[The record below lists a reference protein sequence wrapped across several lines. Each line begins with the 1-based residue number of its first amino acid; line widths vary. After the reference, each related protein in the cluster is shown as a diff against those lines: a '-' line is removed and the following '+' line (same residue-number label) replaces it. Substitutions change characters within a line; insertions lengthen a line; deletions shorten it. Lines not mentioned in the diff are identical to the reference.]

1 MAYDDTGLPFPGMNP
16 YLEARRL
23 WPEVHNKLISEIHY
37 LLREALPPQY
47 TVAMEERVIVE
58 ESFGDVARQRYAV
71 PDVNIA
77 GDALPLTDDA
87 VPATDTGSVSVLLP
101 ETYPAREWYIEI
113 RTQSRLPSVAILEVL
128 SHSNKRAGRGRRD
141 YIEKRQRILDSGTHL
156 VEIDLLRANN
166 PMAIAGYDGDAP
178 YRILVSDSR
187 ERPHATLYPFGM
199 QSEIPSFA
207 VPLLGQDEGATI
219 NLGEICNDI
228 YLRGYYEN
236 YADYNDD
243 PEGPLSAY
251 DRVWLDQTLREKG
264 LRR

>member
-1 MAYDDTGLPFPGMNP
+1 MAYDDIGLPFPGMNP

-37 LLREALPPQY
+37 FLREDLPPQY
-47 TVAMEERVIVE
+47 TVTMEERVIVE

-77 GDALPLTDDA
+77 GDALPLAGDA
-87 VPATDTGSVSVLLP
+87 VPATDAGSVSVLLP
-101 ETYPAREWYIEI
+101 ETYPVREWYIEI

-128 SHSNKRAGRGRRD
+128 SHSNKRAGPGRRA
-141 YIEKRQRILDSGTHL
+141 YIEKRQRILDSATHL

-166 PMAIAGYDGDAP
+166 PMSIVGYDGDAP
-178 YRILVSDSR
+178 YRILVSDGR
-187 ERPHATLYPFGM
+187 VRPHAALYPFDM
-199 QSEIPSFA
+199 QSAIPSFV
-207 VPLLGQDEGATI
+207 VPLLGQDEGPTI
-219 NLGEICNDI
+219 KLGEICNDI
-228 YLRGYYEN
+228 YLRGHYER

-243 PEGPLSAY
+243 PEGPLSAD
-251 DRVWLDQTLREKG
+251 DRVWLDQMLREKG